1 MTRIK
6 EDIVR
11 EIMTKKTLDRK
22 EAKKLVESLL
32 TIIKDSL
39 SAGDDVLISGFG
51 QFRIKHKKARVGRNP
66 ITKVEYE
73 ISERTVVTFYS
84 SKVFRQEMN
93 YDSIMRKLHRNSLIN
108 QIQGHDKQIQCYV
121 EEDYPN
127 TLEELQKLTITELQD
142 LSDRRLAE
150 LQFLTDDIN
159 IDETDQIAKS

>member
-32 TIIKDSL
+32 MIVKDSL
-39 SAGDDVLISGFG
+39 SAGEDVLISGFG

-84 SKVFRQEMN
+84 SKVFRQEMSA
-93 YDSIMRKLHRNSLIN
+93 YYA
-108 QIQGHDKQIQCYV
+108 Q
-121 EEDYPN
+121 
-127 TLEELQKLTITELQD
+127 TTT
-142 LSDRRLAE
+142 
-150 LQFLTDDIN
+150 
-159 IDETDQIAKS
+159 

>member
-1 MTRIK
+1 
-6 EDIVR
+6 
-11 EIMTKKTLDRK
+11 
-22 EAKKLVESLL
+22 
-32 TIIKDSL
+32 
-39 SAGDDVLISGFG
+39 
-51 QFRIKHKKARVGRNP
+51 
-66 ITKVEYE
+66 
-73 ISERTVVTFYS
+73 
-84 SKVFRQEMN
+84 
-93 YDSIMRKLHRNSLIN
+93 MRKLHRNSLIN